1 MRNSIFV
8 TCLAAGLFAFV
19 FPAAGFPQ
27 GTKLGEHC
35 DLAGLGEKDAGKFIV
50 FDRRDGCPRGWEW
63 PTAYPFGL
71 TERNTHF
78 QFRDVGK
85 F

>member
-1 MRNSIFV
+1 MGH
-8 TCLAAGLFAFV
+8 TAGMV
-19 FPAAGFPQ
+19 VQ
-27 GTKLGEHC
+27 GG
-35 DLAGLGEKDAGKFIV
+35 GG
-50 FDRRDGCPRGWEW
+50 W